1 MYDTPILPKFFF
13 SMDRHFRLSTPSV
26 DLMLN
31 FSRRKEINFGERKRG
46 IVLLILAIN
55 PPQKFHGDE
64 LPRVD
69 GLLVEESRQSGVV
82 KLCKLAEVPPLMG
95 HYPRVDIL
103 EYSLCVGHAG
113 DLLSNCPI
121 DLL

>member
-1 MYDTPILPKFFF
+1 MYDTPILPKFFV

-64 LPRVD
+64 FPRVD
-69 GLLVEESRQSGVV
+69 GFLEQKAREPRVVEEGE
-82 KLCKLAEVPPLMG
+82 L
-95 HYPRVDIL
+95 
-103 EYSLCVGHAG
+103 
-113 DLLSNCPI
+113 
-121 DLL
+121 